1 MVPYVIPG
9 SVVGIALVSAFN
21 KKPFVLVGTFLI
33 MVISLIIRRNAYTI
47 RKFCSDYAI
56 EHVIPRSF
64 GEIPVKMRYKSMYVN
79 NIKSLSDIMFKYPE
93 RSKRIVFTTA
103 NGYKPQYEYKFR
115 HINYEKAVRMMMFFK
130 PKIII
135 EKCYYFTLKARYIV
149 FFVLKLY
156 QIYF

>member
-1 MVPYVIPG
+1 MITK
-9 SVVGIALVSAFN
+9 L
-21 KKPFVLVGTFLI
+21 
-33 MVISLIIRRNAYTI
+33 RRENAYII

-56 EHVIPRSF
+56 DHVIPRSF

-115 HINYEKAVRMMMFFK
+115 HVNYEKAVKMMMFFE
-130 PKIII
+130 PKVHIRFNLNMYDNNIRKYKYNTI
-135 EKCYYFTLKARYIV
+135 FRRRY
-149 FFVLKLY
+149 KTEW
-156 QIYF
+156 